1 MSHRICKKSET
12 LIRTEN
18 WIIFEVADKK
28 NDAVDHL
35 FEGKPDGFV

>member
-28 NDAVDHL
+28 NAVDHL